1 MYRGNIARGDL
12 SPMTIRYGLAAIAV
26 IVASASVP
34 AGAQPQPVAIPA
46 KDFGPVWTGFYVGA
60 AFGAGGAV
68 NKLDSTT
75 PALSTT
81 FDGGGGSGVLRSIY
95 GGVDYQITQR
105 GIIGLMAELSYSG
118 FQGSASAQVRAPP
131 RHRRIPAWVG
141 GAGAPGRSP
150 TTTLLYRQGYAGRSS
165 TQTASPRFQ
174 ASATFPTRP
183 RTAGPSWAE
192 GCWGRLGRI
201 ARVPLL

>member
-1 MYRGNIARGDL
+1 MCQGNIARGDL
-12 SPMTIRYGLAAIAV
+12 SLMTIRYGLAAIAV

-81 FDGGGGSGVLRSIY
+81 FDGGGGSGVRRRDRGLRP
-95 GGVDYQITQR
+95 
-105 GIIGLMAELSYSG
+105 LE
-118 FQGSASAQVRAPP
+118 
-131 RHRRIPAWVG
+131 VG
-141 GAGAPGRSP
+141 GEGPGGARE
-150 TTTLLYRQGYAGRSS
+150 
-165 TQTASPRFQ
+165 PRDRKR
-174 ASATFPTRP
+174 AA
-183 RTAGPSWAE
+183 A
-192 GCWGRLGRI
+192 
-201 ARVPLL
+201 VV